1 MAFECLLVSNDPGIF
16 SLVNRVL
23 KSLSIQTII
32 CLTSSRA
39 LKALDQSSPDLIVID
54 WEGESSAELLRRIW
68 RLRFRM
74 KPTIVAICTMECH
87 TPGVHIVINRP
98 VTSESSAK
106 GFKAAYSK
114 MLMDHRR
121 HARYALM
128 IPAEA
133 ANSGGQLLSIT
144 VADIGDGGLGLIT
157 KENLV
162 VGDLLS
168 FHLLL
173 PGSPRV
179 IFIQLRVL
187 WTRDFGRAGCE
198 FLRIPPVDLTILSD
212 WLRAKVG
219 VKKPLIPV

>member
-1 MAFECLLVSNDPGIF
+1 
-16 SLVNRVL
+16 
-23 KSLSIQTII
+23 
-32 CLTSSRA
+32 
-39 LKALDQSSPDLIVID
+39 
-54 WEGESSAELLRRIW
+54 
-68 RLRFRM
+68 
-74 KPTIVAICTMECH
+74 
-87 TPGVHIVINRP
+87 
-98 VTSESSAK
+98 
-106 GFKAAYSK
+106 
-114 MLMDHRR
+114 
-121 HARYALM
+121 M